1 MSLQYREVLRVGV
14 RNFTLEKFDTS
25 LTPPRK
31 LVATLKPA
39 GVVFSPGITEAVKQ
53 TANDLGIITEV
64 LRYPSSEVPSVTV
77 QFPGVDINAMEYKL
91 GREFE
96 RGATTGIFAGT
107 DFLERTNEIP
117 GASTPDQFGYGV
129 QVDDSDAIAS
139 VFRNNQTV
147 RLNRVA
153 WSSAAPPSGTDQFMV
168 GAHGER
174 KYSANLLAEKA
185 TVHYSFPL
193 PLSNVM
199 RLTTKFLSPLSLSMG
214 LLTVNGQVVIFRA
227 PNVQPVLEG
236 DVDFGADSLPVT
248 YRINASGCLSYE
260 IIYSDQVVFCA

>member
-14 RNFTLEKFDTS
+14 RNFTLEKFDPS
-25 LTPPRK
+25 STPPRK

-96 RGATTGIFAGT
+96 QGNATGIFAGT
-107 DFLERTNEIP
+107 DFLERTREIP
-117 GASTPDQFGYGV
+117 GATTSDQFGYGV
-129 QVDDSDAIAS
+129 PVDAPGAIAS
-139 VFRNNQTV
+139 VFRNNKTV
-147 RLNRVA
+147 QLTRVA
-153 WSSAAPPSGTDQFMV
+153 WATSPPGGTDEFMV
-168 GAHGER
+168 GAHGAR
-174 KYSANLLAEKA
+174 KYSQNLLDQKA
-185 TVHYSFPL
+185 TVHYCFPL
-193 PLSNVM
+193 PLTNVM
-199 RLTTKFLSPLSLSMG
+199 RLTTKLLSPLSLSMG

-260 IIYSDQVVFCA
+260 IIYSGQVVFCA

>member
-14 RNFTLEKFDTS
+14 RNFTLEKFDPS
-25 LTPPRK
+25 STPPRK

-96 RGATTGIFAGT
+96 RGNATGIFAGT

-129 QVDDSDAIAS
+129 QVDAEGAIAS

-147 RLNRVA
+147 RLNPVP
-153 WSSAAPPSGTDQFMV
+153 WSTAAPVGTDQFMV
-168 GAHGER
+168 GPHGAR
-174 KYSANLLAEKA
+174 KYSPNLLNEKA

-193 PLSNVM
+193 PLSSVM
-199 RLTTKFLSPLSLSMG
+199 RLTTKLLSPLSLSMG

-260 IIYSDQVVFCA
+260 IIYSGQVVFCA